1 MRYHFS
7 ILGLNRCGQP
17 RNSERVV
24 PPSQMV
30 ACTMG
35 NWKFAES
42 PRHSAK
48 ATKPSTKGFA
58 MSRSRQKS
66 TSKKPLCWGSFVRHS
81 TNVYRVRFGPRQN
94 CHVCCVPHLTLNKIA
109 IRKKLKIT
117 RKKWGG
123 PHRPAIRLFSREMNS
138 MSHATWPARPVTH
151 EQYAGQQYRGSG
163 LVVTK

>member
-35 NWKFAES
+35 NWKFVGS
-42 PRHSAK
+42 PRHSA
-48 ATKPSTKGFA
+48 AA
-58 MSRSRQKS
+58 RQKS

-94 CHVCCVPHLTLNKIA
+94 CDVCCVPHLTLNKIA

-151 EQYAGQQYRGSG
+151 EQYAGQQYRGSR

>member
-1 MRYHFS
+1 VGSLATASEWYHRARWLRALWETES
-7 ILGLNRCGQP
+7 LLRALGTRQ
-17 RNSERVV
+17 
-24 PPSQMV
+24 
-30 ACTMG
+30 
-35 NWKFAES
+35 
-42 PRHSAK
+42 K